1 MKTARRN
8 NRISPM
14 SLTVRDVSIILSIYE
29 NRFLKR
35 DQIQR
40 LHFPNASVSACNMRM
55 KKLEEHQ
62 FLDRLVKPVA
72 AGSAQ
77 AAYALDKRGA
87 DVVAATLEIDRHQ
100 VRWNRANNRVEF
112 FFLEHTLGV
121 SEFRV
126 CLDVALA
133 ARREELLFYQRGDRS
148 HLRRISVTGVRK
160 KYFVVAPDAFFGIQT
175 GRGKC
180 IFFLEVDL
188 GTETL
193 SRFAEKVTAYKRYWK
208 SRQYTEEYGF
218 NNFRVLTVCE
228 SERRL
233 ANLRQATG
241 KVGGRQMFLFTTF
254 SAMQQNS
261 PLGSVWLSPFIDL
274 PTSLL
279 E

>member
-1 MKTARRN
+1 
-8 NRISPM
+8 M
-14 SLTVRDVSIILSIYE
+14 SLTARDVSIILSVYG

-40 LHFPNASVSACNMRM
+40 LHFSNASVSACNMRL
-55 KKLEEHQ
+55 KKLEEHH

-72 AGSAQ
+72 VGSAQ

-87 DVVAATLEIDRHQ
+87 DVVATALEIDRRK

-112 FFLEHTLGV
+112 LFLEHTLGV
-121 SEFRV
+121 SEIRV
-126 CLDVALA
+126 CLDTALA
-133 ARREELLFYQRGDRS
+133 GRREELLFYQRGDRS
-148 HLRRISVTGVRK
+148 HLRRISMTGGKK

-228 SERRL
+228 SDRRL
-233 ANLRQATG
+233 DNLRQATG

-254 SAMQQNS
+254 SKIQNDS
-261 PLGSVWLSPFIDL
+261 PLGSIWLSPFIDL

>member
-8 NRISPM
+8 NRITPM
-14 SLTVRDVSIILSIYE
+14 ALMPRDVSIILSVYE

-40 LHFPNASVSACNMRM
+40 LHFAGASRIACNMRI
-55 KKLEEHQ
+55 KKLYEHK

-72 AGSAQ
+72 VGTHQ
-77 AAYALDKRGA
+77 LVYALDKRGA
-87 DVVAATLEIDRHQ
+87 DVVAAAIEIDRRK

-112 FFLEHTLGV
+112 LFMEHTLAI

-126 CLDVALA
+126 CLDVALTC
-133 ARREELLFYQRGDRS
+133 RREELIFWQRGDRS
-148 HLRRISVTGVRK
+148 HLRRISMTGAKK
-160 KYFVVAPDAFFGIQT
+160 KYFVVAPDAFFGIQS
-175 GRGKC
+175 GRGKH
-180 IFFLEVDL
+180 IFFLEVDM

-193 SRFAEKVTAYKRYWK
+193 SRFAEKVIAYKRYWK

-218 NNFRVLTVCE
+218 NHFRVLTVCE

-233 ANLRQATG
+233 ANLIQATG
-241 KVGGRQMFLFTTF
+241 KAGGRQMFLFTTF
-254 SAMQQNS
+254 FQVQSTG
-261 PLGSVWLSPFIDL
+261 PLGSVWLSPFTDS